1 MAGMVN
7 SFLFSCQ
14 PVREPGEGGLNQ
26 GLLGRDDG
34 LGRGCRTEKCCGH
47 HPPPA
52 HLSSVPVP
60 PRLPD
65 ERSIK
70 LGREG
75 ESPHQAL
82 GESGDA
88 LGGETLVPE
97 PFSGS
102 LCLPPSH
109 LYSLTPPRVMDPG
122 GAISPPPIIC
132 GP

>member
-14 PVREPGEGGLNQ
+14 PVREPGEGRLNQ
-26 GLLGRDDG
+26 GLLGRGDG

-60 PRLPD
+60 SRLPD

-82 GESGDA
+82 GESGDV

-102 LCLPPSH
+102 L
-109 LYSLTPPRVMDPG
+109 SLLTSQ
-122 GAISPPPIIC
+122 SPL
-132 GP
+132 